1 MLDPITAV
9 TAATTAFNLIKK
21 GIAVGQDIE
30 GMSKQLSKWYGAV
43 SDFNYAE
50 QEVNN
55 TSGVSK
61 LLMKGS
67 IEQMALDI
75 TLNKQKILE
84 QEKELRTLIQY
95 TYGQS
100 VYNEMIELRRKLRK
114 QREDAIYKKREMRR
128 NLLEFFLVLI
138 LIVLSAG
145 LIFGVG
151 YFVVTNR

>member
-9 TAATTAFNLIKK
+9 TAATSAFNLIKR
-21 GIAVGQDIE
+21 GISIGQDIE

-55 TSGVSK
+55 AGGVSK

-95 TYGQS
+95 TYGQN

-114 QREDAIYKKREMRR
+114 QREEAIYKKREFKK
-128 NLLEFFLVLI
+128 NLLEVFLVLI
-138 LIVLSAG
+138 LIL
-145 LIFGVG
+145 LIGSLILGVG
-151 YFVVTNR
+151 YLVVNR

>member
-9 TAATTAFNLIKK
+9 TAATSAFNLIKK

-55 TSGVSK
+55 AGGVSK

-84 QEKELRTLIQY
+84 QERELRTLIQY

-114 QREDAIYKKREMRR
+114 QREEAIYKKREIKRQ
-128 NLLEFFLVLI
+128 LLEFFLVLVLII
-138 LIVLSAG
+138 LVAG
-145 LIFGVG
+145 SCIGLA
-151 YFVVTNR
+151 YLWATR

>member
-1 MLDPITAV
+1 
-9 TAATTAFNLIKK
+9 
-21 GIAVGQDIE
+21 
-30 GMSKQLSKWYGAV
+30 MSKQLSKWYGAV

-55 TSGVSK
+55 AGGVSK

-84 QEKELRTLIQY
+84 QERELRTLIQY

-114 QREDAIYKKREMRR
+114 QREEAIYKKREIKRQ
-128 NLLEFFLVLI
+128 LLEFFLVLVLII
-138 LIVLSAG
+138 LVAG
-145 LIFGVG
+145 SCIGLA
-151 YFVVTNR
+151 YLWATR